1 MVRRSSRVGI
11 GCLSGLLLAAG
22 ALAQRPAD
30 TDTDRTLRELLNEVR
45 LLRQILQ
52 ATSVGSVRA
61 QILLTQRQ
69 LHNERTLQIER
80 QLASVRSEQA
90 QAQKEFGQMEDRL
103 ADFDQELRAE
113 TDPEKRATIEDAVRQ
128 VTRAR
133 DRAKDG
139 QAPLQVRENELVEAL
154 SREQADVDRV
164 QRDLDRIE
172 KDLDE
177 LQSTSGKKP

>member
-1 MVRRSSRVGI
+1 MVRRSFRLGI
-11 GCLSGLLLAAG
+11 WCLSGLLAG
-22 ALAQRPAD
+22 AGAFAQKPAEP
-30 TDTDRTLRELLNEVR
+30 DTDRTLRELLDEVR

-69 LHNERTLQIER
+69 LHTERTIQIER
-80 QLASVRSEQA
+80 QLASLRSEQA

-103 ADFDQELRAE
+103 ADFDQELRSE
-113 TDPEKRATIEDAVRQ
+113 TDPEKRKTIEDAIRQ
-128 VTRAR
+128 VTRSR
-133 DRAKDG
+133 DRTKDG
-139 QAPLQVRENELVEAL
+139 QEQFQVRENELTESL
-154 SREQADVDRV
+154 SREQTEVDRV

-177 LQSTSGKKP
+177 LHALTPGKP

>member
-1 MVRRSSRVGI
+1 MVRRSIRFAVCGL
-11 GCLSGLLLAAG
+11 CGLLFAAS
-22 ALAQRPAD
+22 AVAQKPPE
-30 TDTDRTLRELLNEVR
+30 TDTGRTLRELLDEVR

-103 ADFDQELRAE
+103 ADFDQELRSE

-139 QAPLQVRENELVEAL
+139 QAPLQARENELVETL
-154 SREQADVDRV
+154 SREQAEVDRV
-164 QRDLDRIE
+164 QRELDRIE

-177 LQSTSGKKP
+177 LQSTSGRKP

>member
-1 MVRRSSRVGI
+1 MVRRSIRVGI
-11 GCLSGLLLAAG
+11 GCLSGLLVAAG
-22 ALAQRPAD
+22 AVAQKPAE

-103 ADFDQELRAE
+103 AEFDQELRSEA
-113 TDPEKRATIEDAVRQ
+113 DPEKRATLEDAIRQ
-128 VTRAR
+128 VTRSR
-133 DRAKDG
+133 ERTKG
-139 QAPLQVRENELVEAL
+139 SQEQLQVRENELTEAL
-154 SREQADVDRV
+154 SREQAEVDRV
-164 QRDLDRIE
+164 QRDLDGIE

-177 LQSTSGKKP
+177 LQSLAPAKP

>member
-1 MVRRSSRVGI
+1 MARRSLQLGI
-11 GCLSGLLLAAG
+11 WCLSGLLAAG
-22 ALAQRPAD
+22 GAFAQKPAE
-30 TDTDRTLRELLNEVR
+30 TDTDRTLRELLDEVR

-69 LHNERTLQIER
+69 LHNERTIQIER
-80 QLASVRSEQA
+80 QLSNLRSERA

-103 ADFDQELRAE
+103 VDFDQELRSE
-113 TDPEKRATIEDAVRQ
+113 TDPEKRATLEDAIRQ
-128 VTRAR
+128 VTRSR
-133 DRAKDG
+133 ERTKDS
-139 QAPLQVRENELVEAL
+139 QEQLQVRENELTEAL
-154 SREQADVDRV
+154 SREQAEVDRV

-177 LQSTSGKKP
+177 LQSRVPKKP